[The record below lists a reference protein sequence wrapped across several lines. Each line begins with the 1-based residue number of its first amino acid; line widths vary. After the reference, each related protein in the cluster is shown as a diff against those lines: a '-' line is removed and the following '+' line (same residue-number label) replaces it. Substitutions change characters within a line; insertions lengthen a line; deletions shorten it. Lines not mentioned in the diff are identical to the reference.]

1 VRLARSH
8 ASFDAERGAQPAGD
22 VTVVD
27 FASFTAATWNGVP
40 MHRRTPM
47 QQHIWARAAAE
58 TLSPHAPVLVVTVG
72 PPQRPIALAP
82 LMRSPSGPARLRLLG
97 AEELGESVEVVYQDE
112 RALEAL
118 ARGLSRIGLALG
130 FGHYL
135 ADTLLTAALRRA
147 YRGRGL
153 VVSKRLAMRG
163 SPYITLDA
171 SWIEPEQHFSARR
184 RSDFR
189 RMQRNAE
196 KLGAVSTQIIE
207 PSPDALG
214 PLLDEAIDIEA
225 KGWKERAGTAMSVD
239 RRLERFYRRYAQ
251 LACEAGILRLCFLRI
266 AGKAVAM
273 QLAVE
278 TEGRFWLFKIGYDEA
293 YARCSPGNLLMRE
306 TISYAAR
313 RELKSYEFLGKE
325 APWTALWTQA
335 AHSITALRTYPANV
349 AGLTA
354 LVVDCGHRAK
364 QLFEQFAARR
374 SDRESIV
381 KPRLSDA

>member
-1 VRLARSH
+1 VELARAH
-8 ASFDAERGAQPAGD
+8 AGNGTPAAPD
-22 VTVVD
+22 IAVVD
-27 FASFTAATWNGVP
+27 FASFTAATWNEVP
-40 MHRRTPM
+40 TRHRTPM

-72 PPQRPIALAP
+72 PPQRPIAMAP
-82 LMRSPSGPARLRLLG
+82 LARSVSGPARLCLLG
-97 AEELGESVEVVYQDE
+97 AEELGESVEVVYQSE
-112 RALEAL
+112 QALDAL
-118 ARGLSRIGLALG
+118 ACGLSGMGLAVG

-135 ADTLLTAALRRA
+135 ADTPLTAALRRA
-147 YRGRGL
+147 YRGRGM
-153 VVSKRLAMRG
+153 VVAKPLATRG

-184 RSDFR
+184 RSDLR

-196 KLGAVSTQIIE
+196 KLGTVSVQIIE
-207 PSPDALG
+207 PSPEALG

-225 KGWKERAGTAMSVD
+225 KGWKGRAGTAMSVD

-278 TEGRFWLFKIGYDEA
+278 TERRFWLFKIGYDEA

-306 TISYAAR
+306 TIRYAAR
-313 RELKSYEFLGKE
+313 RQLESYEFLGKE
-325 APWTALWTQA
+325 APWTELWTTA
-335 AHSITALRTYPANV
+335 AHPITALRTYPANL
-349 AGLTA
+349 AGLA
-354 LVVDCGHRAK
+354 AVFADCGHRAK
-364 QLFEQFAARR
+364 QLFARLAARR
-374 SDRESIV
+374 SDQHPIV
-381 KPRLSDA
+381 KPSLSDA

>member
-1 VRLARSH
+1 VPLATPR
-8 ASFDAERGAQPAGD
+8 ASFYPDLGIQLAPN

-27 FASFTAATWNGVP
+27 FSSFTAATWNGVP
-40 MHRRTPM
+40 VRHRTPM

-72 PPQRPIALAP
+72 PPQRPMALAP
-82 LMRSPSGPARLRLLG
+82 LTRSAAGPARLRLLG
-97 AEELGESVEVVYQDE
+97 ADELGESVEVVYQDE

-118 ARGLSRIGLALG
+118 ARGLSGTGLPLG

-135 ADTLLTAALRRA
+135 ADTRLTAALRRA

-153 VVSKRLAMRG
+153 VVTKRLAMRG
-163 SPYITLDA
+163 NPYIILDA
-171 SWIEPEQHFSARR
+171 SWIEPEQHFSTRR

-189 RMQRNAE
+189 RKQRNAE
-196 KLGAVSTQIIE
+196 KLGAVAVQIIE

-225 KGWKERAGTAMSVD
+225 KGWKGRAGTAMTVD
-239 RRLERFYRRYAQ
+239 RRLQRFFRRYAQ

-278 TEGRFWLFKIGYDEA
+278 TEGSFWQYKIGYDEA

-306 TISYAAR
+306 MISYAAR
-313 RELKSYEFLGKE
+313 RQLKSYEFLGKE
-325 APWTALWTQA
+325 APWTELWTQA
-335 AHSITALRTYPANV
+335 AHPITALRTYPANL
-349 AGLTA
+349 AGLA
-354 LVVDCGHRAK
+354 AVVADGGHTTRE
-364 QLFEQFAARR
+364 LFEQYARR
-374 SDRESIV
+374 SYREPS
-381 KPRLSDA
+381 LSDA